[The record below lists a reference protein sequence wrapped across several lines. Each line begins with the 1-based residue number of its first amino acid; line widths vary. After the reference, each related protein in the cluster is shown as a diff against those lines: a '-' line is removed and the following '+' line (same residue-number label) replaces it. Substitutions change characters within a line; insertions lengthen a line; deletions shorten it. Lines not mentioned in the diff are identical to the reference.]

1 MSEVIR
7 ISISLKVNTGD
18 ETYWSLIQPL
28 QKNRQLSTFIVTCL
42 KAYVEDSDI
51 HDAIDMYNRKGSGVD
66 RIREHIENL
75 MKLQAKANRTAQD
88 INNSLGGDSE
98 EFEIENVLDNV
109 DDDTTD
115 DEVYSAD
122 VDEEFEQG
130 DVQSVG
136 SASYEKSVASE
147 KKGQSGVK
155 ISKKAEAAGVKGA
168 LPASVEHSAI
178 NKIIKRL
185 DSLEQTVGSLSSK
198 VGANSAQLN
207 KIGEQK
213 PAKVADDSNDSKAEV
228 NSNGKKSKQ
237 VVTNEGSKTVAGR
250 AKAAEP
256 VKEVRFENIGV
267 EEAPKD
273 TPADDKMDFSELLSG
288 FMDSVQ

>member
-1 MSEVIR
+1 MGKVIR

-18 ETYWSLIQPL
+18 ETYWSLIEPL

-109 DDDTTD
+109 DDTTD

-130 DVQSVG
+130 DVQSAG
-136 SASYEKSVASE
+136 SVSYEKSAAREQKS
-147 KKGQSGVK
+147 QSGVK
-155 ISKKAEAAGVKGA
+155 ISK
-168 LPASVEHSAI
+168 
-178 NKIIKRL
+178 N
-185 DSLEQTVGSLSSK
+185 
-198 VGANSAQLN
+198 
-207 KIGEQK
+207 
-213 PAKVADDSNDSKAEV
+213 
-228 NSNGKKSKQ
+228 
-237 VVTNEGSKTVAGR
+237 
-250 AKAAEP
+250 
-256 VKEVRFENIGV
+256 
-267 EEAPKD
+267 
-273 TPADDKMDFSELLSG
+273 
-288 FMDSVQ
+288 

>member
-1 MSEVIR
+1 MGKVIR
-7 ISISLKVNTGD
+7 VSVSLKVNTGD
-18 ETYWSLIQPL
+18 ETYWSLIEPL
-28 QKNRQLSTFIVTCL
+28 QKNRQLSTFIITCL

-115 DEVYSAD
+115 DEVYSDD

-130 DVQSVG
+130 DVQSDG

-147 KKGQSGVK
+147 QKGRSGVK
-155 ISKKAEAAGVKGA
+155 ISKKSDAAGVKGA
-168 LPASVEHSAI
+168 LPASVEHNAI

-185 DSLEQTVGSLSSK
+185 DSLEQTVGSLSSR

-207 KIGEQK
+207 K
-213 PAKVADDSNDSKAEV
+213 
-228 NSNGKKSKQ
+228 
-237 VVTNEGSKTVAGR
+237 GR
-250 AKAAEP
+250 
-256 VKEVRFENIGV
+256 
-267 EEAPKD
+267 
-273 TPADDKMDFSELLSG
+273 M
-288 FMDSVQ
+288 

>member
-1 MSEVIR
+1 MGKVIR
-7 ISISLKVNTGD
+7 VSVSLKVNTGD
-18 ETYWSLIQPL
+18 ETYWSLIEPL
-28 QKNRQLSTFIVTCL
+28 QKNRQLSTFIITCL

-115 DEVYSAD
+115 EVYSAD

-130 DVQSVG
+130 DVQSDG

-147 KKGQSGVK
+147 QKGRSGVK
-155 ISKKAEAAGVKGA
+155 ISKKSETAGVKGA
-168 LPASVEHSAI
+168 LPASVEHNAI
-178 NKIIKRL
+178 NKIITRL
-185 DSLEQTVGSLSSK
+185 DSLEKTVGSLSSR
-198 VGANSAQLN
+198 VGANFVQLN

-213 PAKVADDSNDSKAEV
+213 PVKVADDSNDSKADV

-250 AKAAEP
+250 AKVTEP

-273 TPADDKMDFSELLSG
+273 ASVDDKMDFSELLSG